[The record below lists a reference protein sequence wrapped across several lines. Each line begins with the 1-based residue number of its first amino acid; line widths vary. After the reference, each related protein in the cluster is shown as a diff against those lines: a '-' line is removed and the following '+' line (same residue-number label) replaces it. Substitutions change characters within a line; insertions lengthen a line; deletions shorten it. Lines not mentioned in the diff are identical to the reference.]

1 MDEWL
6 KGYLVASGSP
16 QTWRLC
22 GQLSLT
28 SCARQPEVDILV
40 LCIFLTV
47 DLKPSHKILSDHC
60 MDKKQKDAPIPA
72 TDTPS
77 QKVIARMRKCKVVLE
92 DTSIHSVAGK
102 HKMLK

>member
-47 DLKPSHKILSDHC
+47 DLKPLNKTLSDHC
-60 MDKKQKDAPIPA
+60 MDQKQKDAPIPA
-72 TDTPS
+72 TETPNVS
-77 QKVIARMRKCKVVLE
+77 
-92 DTSIHSVAGK
+92 
-102 HKMLK
+102 